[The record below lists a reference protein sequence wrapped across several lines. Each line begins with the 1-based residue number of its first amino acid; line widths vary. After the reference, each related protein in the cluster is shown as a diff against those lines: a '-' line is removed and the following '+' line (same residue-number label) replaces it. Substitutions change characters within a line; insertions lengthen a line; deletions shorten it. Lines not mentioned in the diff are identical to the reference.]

1 MAKTGLKLPGVTVWV
16 DRIKNITAKEAAELI
31 VSELQE
37 DGVGPAWTGEF
48 RNNWVIVTG
57 TGKRIPAVKES
68 SYTRTERYTENPP
81 LYEPKKTITAPKF
94 KGRKDNG
101 YTIGNVMKYRD
112 IALDLDPGGWRT
124 QPKNDGEPKNNTAP
138 KDWYIRFVQGGRLRE
153 ILEAAT
159 LKTAKDPKIR
169 GFKAGS
175 RSTRFS

>member
-1 MAKTGLKLPGVTVWV
+1 MCIR
-16 DRIKNITAKEAAELI
+16 DRFGEERVKNVTAKKAAERI
-31 VSELQE
+31 VSELQN
-37 DGVGPAWTGEF
+37 DGPAWTGEF

-68 SYTRTERYTENPP
+68 SYRRTERYKKDPP
-81 LYEPKKTITAPKF
+81 LYEPKKTIKAPKF

-112 IALDLDPGGWRT
+112 IALDLDPGGFRT
-124 QPKNDGEPKNNTAP
+124 AGAKQNTAP
-138 KDWYIRFVQGGRLRE
+138 RDWYINFVQGGKMRQ

-159 LKTAKDPKIR
+159 LKAAKDPTIR

-175 RSTRFS
+175 RATRFK

>member
-16 DRIKNITAKEAAELI
+16 DRIKNATAKEAAELI
-31 VSELQE
+31 VEELQE
-37 DGVGPAWTGEF
+37 RGPAWTGEF

-57 TGKRIPAVKES
+57 TGKRIPATKET
-68 SYTRTERYTENPP
+68 SYNKEQRTNPR
-81 LYEPKKTITAPKF
+81 LEPKKTIKAPKF

-112 IALDLDPGGWRT
+112 IALDLDPGGFRT
-124 QPKNDGEPKNNTAP
+124 AGAKQNTAP
-138 KDWYIRFVQGGRLRE
+138 RDWYINFVQGGKMRQ

-159 LKTAKDPKIR
+159 LKAAKDPTIR

-175 RSTRFS
+175 RATRFK

>member
-1 MAKTGLKLPGVTVWV
+1 MAKTGFKLPGFTTWV
-16 DRIKNITAKEAAELI
+16 ERIKNVTAKEAAELI
-31 VSELQE
+31 VEELQE
-37 DGVGPAWTGEF
+37 RGPAWTGEF

-57 TGKRIPAVKES
+57 TGKRIPATKETSYVK
-68 SYTRTERYTENPP
+68 RERFTKDPP

-124 QPKNDGEPKNNTAP
+124 QPRKDGGPKNNTAP
-138 KDWYIRFVQGGRLRE
+138 KDWYITFVQGGKLRE

-159 LKTAKDPKIR
+159 LKAAKDPTIK

>member
-1 MAKTGLKLPGVTVWV
+1 MAKTGFKLPGFTTWV
-16 DRIKNITAKEAAELI
+16 ERVKNVTAKEAAELI
-31 VSELQE
+31 VSELQ
-37 DGVGPAWTGEF
+37 DDGPAWTGEF

-57 TGKRIPAVKES
+57 TGKRIPATKET
-68 SYTRTERYTENPP
+68 SYNKEQRTNPR
-81 LYEPKKTITAPKF
+81 LEPKKTIKAPKF

-124 QPKNDGEPKNNTAP
+124 QPRKDGGPKNNTAP
-138 KDWYIRFVQGGRLRE
+138 KDWYITFVQGGKLRE

-159 LKTAKDPKIR
+159 LKAAKDPTIK